1 MKTNTFSM
9 NLEGKNKTGYEFNFY
24 NQGERDLMGLI
35 IFNIEGNDNLNY
47 YLTPQAHEIK
57 ISTPQNFIYLIENKE
72 NNKIGQELEKQGY
85 LKAVVEMDTE
95 NSSKTKNYRAFL
107 VTPKVLNCVSSETS
121 YELAK
126 NKIMKGTEEVIS
138 LMFNQELANK
148 YDVWNPMQLVEKYI
162 ASYNNEKGET
172 TQKFKELENKMVDYL
187 NGKKDIEDK
196 TEKKQTTDLDDPF
209 EKGQRV
215 DYSDSPNYDDESFD
229 NYTNDSFDDYE

>member
-24 NQGERDLMGLI
+24 NQGERGLMGLI

-95 NSSKTKNYRAFL
+95 SSSKTKNYRAFL

-126 NKIMKGTEEVIS
+126 DKIIKGIEDILE
-138 LMFNQELANK
+138 LMFKDGKIENKLCDKYDVWSSTQLANK
-148 YDVWNPMQLVEKYI
+148 YIK
-162 ASYNNEKGET
+162 SYDNEKGET
-172 TQKFKELENKMVDYL
+172 TQEFKDLETLMVDYL
-187 NGKKDIEDK
+187 NGKELEDEVEKEQTIEK
-196 TEKKQTTDLDDPF
+196 DDPF
-209 EKGQRV
+209 EQRD
-215 DYSDSPNYDDESFD
+215 DYFDSPDYADESFD
-229 NYTNDSFDDYE
+229 NF